1 MLRIAIIDDH
11 FIYRKGL
18 THILENNFPKTEILE
33 RNAGE
38 GTETALVHFNPHVIM
53 MRLENI
59 HEREGFML
67 ASKYKSLFPNTPLVI
82 YEESAN
88 YNKALKGLRAKID
101 AYLDKNCEEEEFV
114 KCVKTV
120 LEGKNYLCKSVQQH
134 IIEQVIQ
141 RKIPLKTPGILSLR
155 ESEIARLIS
164 DGERTSGI
172 ALILGL
178 KSSTVST
185 VKATIFAKLGVNNV
199 VELRSRMAQLMEEQN
214 SL

>member
-18 THILENNFPKTEILE
+18 THIIENNFPTPEILE

-53 MRLENI
+53 MHLENI

-67 ASKYKSLFPNTPLVI
+67 ASKFKSLFPNTPLVI
-82 YEESAN
+82 YEENAN

-101 AYLDKNCEEEEFV
+101 AYLDKNCEEDEFI
-114 KCVKTV
+114 KCIKTV

-185 VKATIFAKLGVNNV
+185 VKATIFAKLGVSNV

>member
-18 THILENNFPKTEILE
+18 THILRHNFPNLEVLE
-33 RNAGE
+33 RNSGP
-38 GTETALVHFNPHVIM
+38 GVETALVHFVPHVIM
-53 MRLENI
+53 IHLENI

-67 ASKYKSLFPNTPLVI
+67 AGKLKSLYPASPLVI
-82 YEESAN
+82 YEENTN
-88 YNKALKGLRAKID
+88 YTKALKGLRAKID
-101 AYLDKNCEEEEFV
+101 AYLDKNCSEQEFV
-114 KCVKTV
+114 KCINTV
-120 LEGKNYLCKSVQQH
+120 LEGKSYLCKSVQQH

-141 RKIPLKTPGILSLR
+141 RKIPLKTPGLLSLR

-172 ALILGL
+172 AMILGL

-185 VKATIFAKLGVNNV
+185 VKATIFAKLGVSNI
-199 VELRSRMAQLMEEQN
+199 VELRSKMAQLMED
-214 SL
+214 